1 MSTYNR
7 NKKLCSQLNIGN
19 YRTHSLITKT
29 VKVMMDEQKNLAA
42 WECLDQAL
50 FTSSHVK
57 AKDMEKGST
66 DWDNVYPVSKEE
78 TDKMKNLVDEAVR
91 KADDP
96 SDSFFRERVSDLREI
111 ISYSYSK
118 HRTWKWSLIFG
129 SIIAACIFWYFG
141 NQDKED
147 AQKYAKDVTL
157 VENWKKADTTITYDK
172 LDASSELS
180 YQLYERRVQSA
191 NAYKLMKL
199 HDLKRNA
206 ESYREGMKTAKHSA
220 DTAKLD
226 KNIESYKKRMAEC
239 EEKMEKYQDE
249 FDEVA
254 DMDFDEIQK
263 MALKDTQGL
272 VDDINDSASTKTG
285 WMIYLIILIPLY
297 IISGYPRGY
306 VISAHRR
313 QHGFMRTLQKIGF
326 AVASFFFGSGLL
338 MSLLP
343 DSIVEYH
350 YTSGR
355 VETRNEGNP
364 VNIVILGIKF
374 GLMVAGVL
382 IFCFVSV
389 LIMTIETISGL
400 KRNFNWAAM
409 LNKGKKAPVAVAEAP
424 INARND

>member
-1 MSTYNR
+1 
-7 NKKLCSQLNIGN
+7 
-19 YRTHSLITKT
+19 
-29 VKVMMDEQKNLAA
+29 MMDEQKNLAA

-78 TDKMKNLVDEAVR
+78 TDKMKDLVDEAVR

-285 WMIYLIILIPLY
+285 RMIYLIILIPLY

-306 VISAHRR
+306 MISAHRR

-364 VNIVILGIKF
+364 ANIAILGIKF
-374 GLMVAGVL
+374 GLMIAGVL

>member
-1 MSTYNR
+1 
-7 NKKLCSQLNIGN
+7 
-19 YRTHSLITKT
+19 
-29 VKVMMDEQKNLAA
+29 MMDEQKNLAA

-78 TDKMKNLVDEAVR
+78 TDKMKDLVDEAVR

-129 SIIAACIFWYFG
+129 SIIAVCIFWYFG

-254 DMDFDEIQK
+254 DMNFDEIQK

-306 VISAHRR
+306 MISAHRR

-364 VNIVILGIKF
+364 ANIAILGIKF
-374 GLMVAGVL
+374 GLMIAGVL

>member
-1 MSTYNR
+1 MITFEEFL
-7 NKKLCSQLNIGN
+7 KN
-19 YRTHSLITKT
+19 YFFKWTHSLITKT

-78 TDKMKNLVDEAVR
+78 TDKMKDLVDEAVR

-285 WMIYLIILIPLY
+285 RMIYLIILIPLY

-364 VNIVILGIKF
+364 ANIAILGIKF
-374 GLMVAGVL
+374 GLMIAGVL

>member
-1 MSTYNR
+1 
-7 NKKLCSQLNIGN
+7 
-19 YRTHSLITKT
+19 
-29 VKVMMDEQKNLAA
+29 MMDEQKNLAA

-147 AQKYAKDVTL
+147 ARKYAKDVTL

-254 DMDFDEIQK
+254 DMNFDEIQK

-374 GLMVAGVL
+374 GLMIAGVL

>member
-1 MSTYNR
+1 
-7 NKKLCSQLNIGN
+7 
-19 YRTHSLITKT
+19 
-29 VKVMMDEQKNLAA
+29 MMDEQKNLAA

-172 LDASSELS
+172 LNASSELS

-254 DMDFDEIQK
+254 DMNFDEIQK

-374 GLMVAGVL
+374 GLMIAGVL

-409 LNKGKKAPVAVAEAP
+409 LNKGKKAPVAVADAP
-424 INARND
+424 INASND

>member
-1 MSTYNR
+1 
-7 NKKLCSQLNIGN
+7 
-19 YRTHSLITKT
+19 
-29 VKVMMDEQKNLAA
+29 MMDEQKNLAA

-220 DTAKLD
+220 DTSKLD

-254 DMDFDEIQK
+254 DMNFDEIQK

-306 VISAHRR
+306 MISAHRR

-364 VNIVILGIKF
+364 ANIAILGIKF
-374 GLMVAGVL
+374 GLMIAGVL

>member
-1 MSTYNR
+1 
-7 NKKLCSQLNIGN
+7 
-19 YRTHSLITKT
+19 
-29 VKVMMDEQKNLAA
+29 MMDEQKNLAA

-78 TDKMKNLVDEAVR
+78 TDKMKALVDEAVR

-180 YQLYERRVQSA
+180 YQLYERRVLSA

-254 DMDFDEIQK
+254 DMNFDEIQK

>member
-1 MSTYNR
+1 
-7 NKKLCSQLNIGN
+7 
-19 YRTHSLITKT
+19 
-29 VKVMMDEQKNLAA
+29 MMDEQKNLAA

-50 FTSSHVK
+50 FTSSHLK

-118 HRTWKWSLIFG
+118 HRTWKWALIFG

-172 LDASSELS
+172 LNASSELS

-285 WMIYLIILIPLY
+285 RMIYLIILIPLY

-364 VNIVILGIKF
+364 ANIAILGIKF
-374 GLMVAGVL
+374 GLMIAGVL

>member
-1 MSTYNR
+1 
-7 NKKLCSQLNIGN
+7 
-19 YRTHSLITKT
+19 
-29 VKVMMDEQKNLAA
+29 MMDEQKNLAA

-78 TDKMKNLVDEAVR
+78 TDKMKDLVDEAVR

-374 GLMVAGVL
+374 GLMIAGVL

-409 LNKGKKAPVAVAEAP
+409 LNKGKKAPVAVVEAP

>member
-1 MSTYNR
+1 
-7 NKKLCSQLNIGN
+7 
-19 YRTHSLITKT
+19 
-29 VKVMMDEQKNLAA
+29 MMDEQKNLAA

-263 MALKDTQGL
+263 MALKDAQGL

-374 GLMVAGVL
+374 GLMIAGVL

-400 KRNFNWAAM
+400 KRNFNWAVM

-424 INARND
+424 INVRND

>member
-1 MSTYNR
+1 
-7 NKKLCSQLNIGN
+7 
-19 YRTHSLITKT
+19 
-29 VKVMMDEQKNLAA
+29 MMDEQKNLAA

-78 TDKMKNLVDEAVR
+78 TDKMKDLVDEAVR

-285 WMIYLIILIPLY
+285 WMIYLIMLIPLY

-424 INARND
+424 INASND

>member
-1 MSTYNR
+1 
-7 NKKLCSQLNIGN
+7 
-19 YRTHSLITKT
+19 
-29 VKVMMDEQKNLAA
+29 MMDEQKNLAA

-220 DTAKLD
+220 DTAKWD

-374 GLMVAGVL
+374 GLMIAGVL

>member
-1 MSTYNR
+1 
-7 NKKLCSQLNIGN
+7 
-19 YRTHSLITKT
+19 
-29 VKVMMDEQKNLAA
+29 MMDEQKNLAA

-78 TDKMKNLVDEAVR
+78 TDKMKDLVDEAVR

-306 VISAHRR
+306 MISAHRR

-374 GLMVAGVL
+374 GLMIAGVL

-409 LNKGKKAPVAVAEAP
+409 LNKGKKVPVAVVEAP

>member
-1 MSTYNR
+1 
-7 NKKLCSQLNIGN
+7 
-19 YRTHSLITKT
+19 
-29 VKVMMDEQKNLAA
+29 MMDEQKNLAA

-78 TDKMKNLVDEAVR
+78 TDKMKDLVDEAVR

-254 DMDFDEIQK
+254 DMNFDEIQK

-364 VNIVILGIKF
+364 VNIAILGIKF
-374 GLMVAGVL
+374 GLMIAGVL

>member
-1 MSTYNR
+1 
-7 NKKLCSQLNIGN
+7 
-19 YRTHSLITKT
+19 
-29 VKVMMDEQKNLAA
+29 MMDEQKNLAA

-206 ESYREGMKTAKHSA
+206 ESYKEGMKTAKHSA

>member
-1 MSTYNR
+1 
-7 NKKLCSQLNIGN
+7 
-19 YRTHSLITKT
+19 
-29 VKVMMDEQKNLAA
+29 MMDEQKNLAA

-78 TDKMKNLVDEAVR
+78 TDKMKALVDEAVR

-374 GLMVAGVL
+374 GLMIAGVL

-409 LNKGKKAPVAVAEAP
+409 LNKGKKAPVAVADAP
-424 INARND
+424 INASND

>member
-1 MSTYNR
+1 
-7 NKKLCSQLNIGN
+7 
-19 YRTHSLITKT
+19 
-29 VKVMMDEQKNLAA
+29 MMDEQKNLAA

-147 AQKYAKDVTL
+147 AQKYAKDMTL

-254 DMDFDEIQK
+254 DMNFDEIQK

-424 INARND
+424 INASNEDDRSMR

>member
-1 MSTYNR
+1 
-7 NKKLCSQLNIGN
+7 
-19 YRTHSLITKT
+19 
-29 VKVMMDEQKNLAA
+29 MMDEQKNLAA

-78 TDKMKNLVDEAVR
+78 TDKMKDLVDEAVR

-285 WMIYLIILIPLY
+285 RMIYLIILIPLY

-374 GLMVAGVL
+374 GLMIAGVL

>member
-1 MSTYNR
+1 
-7 NKKLCSQLNIGN
+7 
-19 YRTHSLITKT
+19 
-29 VKVMMDEQKNLAA
+29 MMDEQKNLAA

-78 TDKMKNLVDEAVR
+78 TDKMKDLVDEAVR

-239 EEKMEKYQDE
+239 EEEMEKYQDE
-249 FDEVA
+249 FDEVD

-272 VDDINDSASTKTG
+272 ADDINDSASTKTG

>member
-1 MSTYNR
+1 
-7 NKKLCSQLNIGN
+7 
-19 YRTHSLITKT
+19 
-29 VKVMMDEQKNLAA
+29 MMDEQKNLAA

-374 GLMVAGVL
+374 GLMIAGVL

-409 LNKGKKAPVAVAEAP
+409 LNKGKKAPVVVAEAP
-424 INARND
+424 INASND

>member
-1 MSTYNR
+1 
-7 NKKLCSQLNIGN
+7 
-19 YRTHSLITKT
+19 
-29 VKVMMDEQKNLAA
+29 MDEQKNLAA

-50 FTSSHVK
+50 FTSSHLK

-285 WMIYLIILIPLY
+285 RMIYLIILIPLY

>member
-1 MSTYNR
+1 
-7 NKKLCSQLNIGN
+7 
-19 YRTHSLITKT
+19 
-29 VKVMMDEQKNLAA
+29 MMDEQKNLAA

-78 TDKMKNLVDEAVR
+78 TDKMKALVDEAVR

-374 GLMVAGVL
+374 GLMIAGVL

-424 INARND
+424 INVRND

>member
-1 MSTYNR
+1 
-7 NKKLCSQLNIGN
+7 
-19 YRTHSLITKT
+19 
-29 VKVMMDEQKNLAA
+29 MMDEQKNLAA

-50 FTSSHVK
+50 FASSHLK

-285 WMIYLIILIPLY
+285 RMIYLIILIPLY

-364 VNIVILGIKF
+364 ANIAILGIKF
-374 GLMVAGVL
+374 GLMIAGVL

>member
-1 MSTYNR
+1 
-7 NKKLCSQLNIGN
+7 
-19 YRTHSLITKT
+19 
-29 VKVMMDEQKNLAA
+29 MMDEQKNLAA

-78 TDKMKNLVDEAVR
+78 TDKMKDLVDEAVR

-172 LDASSELS
+172 LDVSSELS

-254 DMDFDEIQK
+254 DMNFDEIQK

-306 VISAHRR
+306 MISAHRR

-364 VNIVILGIKF
+364 ANIAILGIKF
-374 GLMVAGVL
+374 GLMIAGVL

-409 LNKGKKAPVAVAEAP
+409 LNKGKKVPVAVAEAP

>member
-1 MSTYNR
+1 
-7 NKKLCSQLNIGN
+7 
-19 YRTHSLITKT
+19 
-29 VKVMMDEQKNLAA
+29 MMDEQKNLAA

-78 TDKMKNLVDEAVR
+78 TDKMKDLVDEAVR

-254 DMDFDEIQK
+254 DMNFDEIQK

-364 VNIVILGIKF
+364 ANIAILGIKF
-374 GLMVAGVL
+374 GLMIAGVL

-409 LNKGKKAPVAVAEAP
+409 LNKGKKAPVAVVEAP

>member
-1 MSTYNR
+1 
-7 NKKLCSQLNIGN
+7 
-19 YRTHSLITKT
+19 
-29 VKVMMDEQKNLAA
+29 MMDEQKNLAA

-50 FTSSHVK
+50 FTSSHLK

-254 DMDFDEIQK
+254 DMDFDEIKK

-364 VNIVILGIKF
+364 ANIAILGIKF
-374 GLMVAGVL
+374 GLMIAGVL

>member
-1 MSTYNR
+1 
-7 NKKLCSQLNIGN
+7 
-19 YRTHSLITKT
+19 
-29 VKVMMDEQKNLAA
+29 MMDEQKNLAA

-78 TDKMKNLVDEAVR
+78 TDKMKALVDEAVR

-254 DMDFDEIQK
+254 DMNFDEIQK

-374 GLMVAGVL
+374 GLMIAGVL

-424 INARND
+424 INVRND

>member
-1 MSTYNR
+1 
-7 NKKLCSQLNIGN
+7 
-19 YRTHSLITKT
+19 
-29 VKVMMDEQKNLAA
+29 MMDEQKNLAA

-254 DMDFDEIQK
+254 DMNFDEIQK

-374 GLMVAGVL
+374 GLMIAGVL

-409 LNKGKKAPVAVAEAP
+409 LNKGKKASVAVAEAP

>member
-1 MSTYNR
+1 
-7 NKKLCSQLNIGN
+7 
-19 YRTHSLITKT
+19 
-29 VKVMMDEQKNLAA
+29 MMDEQKNLAA

-96 SDSFFRERVSDLREI
+96 SDSFFRERVADLREI

-254 DMDFDEIQK
+254 DMNFDEIQK

-400 KRNFNWAAM
+400 KRNFNWAVM

-424 INARND
+424 INAIND

>member
-1 MSTYNR
+1 MITFEEFL
-7 NKKLCSQLNIGN
+7 KN
-19 YRTHSLITKT
+19 YFFKWTHSLITKT

-78 TDKMKNLVDEAVR
+78 TDKMKALVDEAVR

-199 HDLKRNA
+199 HDLKKNA

-254 DMDFDEIQK
+254 DMNFDEIQK

-374 GLMVAGVL
+374 GLMIAGVL

>member
-1 MSTYNR
+1 
-7 NKKLCSQLNIGN
+7 
-19 YRTHSLITKT
+19 
-29 VKVMMDEQKNLAA
+29 MMDEQKNLAA

-172 LDASSELS
+172 LNASSELS

-226 KNIESYKKRMAEC
+226 KNIESYKKRMTEC

-254 DMDFDEIQK
+254 DMNFDEIQK

-374 GLMVAGVL
+374 GLMIAGVL

-409 LNKGKKAPVAVAEAP
+409 LNKGKKAPVVVAEAP

>member
-1 MSTYNR
+1 
-7 NKKLCSQLNIGN
+7 
-19 YRTHSLITKT
+19 
-29 VKVMMDEQKNLAA
+29 MMDEQKNLAA

-78 TDKMKNLVDEAVR
+78 TDKMKALVDEAVL

-254 DMDFDEIQK
+254 DMNFDEIQK

-285 WMIYLIILIPLY
+285 WMIYLIILIPFY

-355 VETRNEGNP
+355 VETRNETNP
-364 VNIVILGIKF
+364 ANFVILGIKF

>member
-1 MSTYNR
+1 
-7 NKKLCSQLNIGN
+7 
-19 YRTHSLITKT
+19 
-29 VKVMMDEQKNLAA
+29 MMDEQKNLAA

-180 YQLYERRVQSA
+180 YQIYERRVQSA

-220 DTAKLD
+220 DTAKWD

-374 GLMVAGVL
+374 GLMIAGVL

>member
-1 MSTYNR
+1 
-7 NKKLCSQLNIGN
+7 
-19 YRTHSLITKT
+19 
-29 VKVMMDEQKNLAA
+29 MMDEQKNLAA

-78 TDKMKNLVDEAVR
+78 TDKMKALVDEAVR

-226 KNIESYKKRMAEC
+226 KNIESYKKRIAEC

-374 GLMVAGVL
+374 GLMIAGVL

-409 LNKGKKAPVAVAEAP
+409 LNKGKKVPVAVAEAP

>member
-1 MSTYNR
+1 
-7 NKKLCSQLNIGN
+7 
-19 YRTHSLITKT
+19 
-29 VKVMMDEQKNLAA
+29 MMDEQKNLAA

-66 DWDNVYPVSKEE
+66 DWDNVCPVSKEE
-78 TDKMKNLVDEAVR
+78 TDKMKDLVDEAVR

-206 ESYREGMKTAKHSA
+206 ESYREGMKTAKHNA

-306 VISAHRR
+306 MISAHRR

-364 VNIVILGIKF
+364 ANIAILGIKF
-374 GLMVAGVL
+374 GLMIAGVL

>member
-1 MSTYNR
+1 
-7 NKKLCSQLNIGN
+7 
-19 YRTHSLITKT
+19 
-29 VKVMMDEQKNLAA
+29 MMDEQKNLAA

-78 TDKMKNLVDEAVR
+78 TDKMKDLVDEAVR

-172 LDASSELS
+172 LNASSELS

-254 DMDFDEIQK
+254 DMNFDEIQK

-374 GLMVAGVL
+374 GLMIAGVL

>member
-1 MSTYNR
+1 MITFEEFL
-7 NKKLCSQLNIGN
+7 KN
-19 YRTHSLITKT
+19 YFFKWTHSLITKT

-66 DWDNVYPVSKEE
+66 GWDNVYPVSKEE

-374 GLMVAGVL
+374 GLMIAGVL

>member
-1 MSTYNR
+1 
-7 NKKLCSQLNIGN
+7 
-19 YRTHSLITKT
+19 
-29 VKVMMDEQKNLAA
+29 MMDEQKNLAA

-66 DWDNVYPVSKEE
+66 DWDNVCPVSKEE

-226 KNIESYKKRMAEC
+226 KNIESNKKRMAEC

-285 WMIYLIILIPLY
+285 RMIYLIILIPLY

-364 VNIVILGIKF
+364 ANIAILGIKF
-374 GLMVAGVL
+374 GLMIAGVL

>member
-1 MSTYNR
+1 
-7 NKKLCSQLNIGN
+7 
-19 YRTHSLITKT
+19 
-29 VKVMMDEQKNLAA
+29 MMDEQKNLAA

-78 TDKMKNLVDEAVR
+78 TDKMKDLVDEAVR

-191 NAYKLMKL
+191 NAYKLKKL

-374 GLMVAGVL
+374 GLMIAGVL